1 LKSFKIGFNQV
12 EPRGI
17 RGGPIDMDTPPD
29 SRREHGSIAA
39 TPADLP
45 LIGVVEEMDGSWSI
59 IIIEIYVLGH
69 WSAK

>member
-1 LKSFKIGFNQV
+1 
-12 EPRGI
+12 
-17 RGGPIDMDTPPD
+17 MDTPLD
-29 SRREHGSIAA
+29 SRWEHGSIAA

-59 IIIEIYVLGH
+59 IIIKIYVFGH